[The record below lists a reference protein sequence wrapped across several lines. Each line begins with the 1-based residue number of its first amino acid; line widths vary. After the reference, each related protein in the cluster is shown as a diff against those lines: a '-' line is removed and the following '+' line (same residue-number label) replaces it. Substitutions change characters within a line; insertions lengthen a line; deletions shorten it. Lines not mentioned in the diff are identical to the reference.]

1 VDDVVEDDVSDDL
14 KVIKKLDEEWKWM
27 G

>member
-1 VDDVVEDDVSDDL
+1 VDDVVEDDVSDGL